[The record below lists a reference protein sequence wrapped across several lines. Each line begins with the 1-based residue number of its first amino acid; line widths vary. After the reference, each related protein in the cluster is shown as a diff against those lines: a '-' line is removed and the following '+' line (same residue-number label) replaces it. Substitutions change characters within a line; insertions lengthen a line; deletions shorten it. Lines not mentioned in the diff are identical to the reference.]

1 MDLKNKENINM
12 DTKRIET
19 WKHQEDTFKLQREI
33 MEHVKAI
40 RSLEEKLVSLRT
52 DDLCEDL
59 DLESI
64 HSQSLWRNLELIE
77 KKPSSYTRNDVRFD
91 EDPCYATLD
100 LVVEKLLHTP
110 KSPLHLKGCSIQSL
124 GTSVRFCISGVID
137 ENICERRDEQNQ
149 PRGHRKKC

>member
-1 MDLKNKENINM
+1 M

-64 HSQSLWRNLELIE
+64 PSQSLWRNLELIE
-77 KKPSSYTRNDVRFD
+77 KNPSSYSQTQQQFD
-91 EDPCYATLD
+91 EEPCYSTLD
-100 LVVEKLLHTP
+100 LVVQKLLHTP
-110 KSPLHLKGCSIQSL
+110 KSPLRMKGCSIHSL
-124 GTSVRFCISGVID
+124 GKSVQFCISGEVD
-137 ENICERRDEQNQ
+137 ENAFGQN
-149 PRGHRKKC
+149 HE

>member
-64 HSQSLWRNLELIE
+64 PCQSLWRNLELIE
-77 KKPSSYTRNDVRFD
+77 KNPSSYSQTQQQFD
-91 EDPCYATLD
+91 EEPCYSTLD
-100 LVVEKLLHTP
+100 LVVQKLLHTP
-110 KSPLHLKGCSIQSL
+110 KSPLQMKGCSIHSL
-124 GTSVRFCISGVID
+124 GKSVQFCISGEVD
-137 ENICERRDEQNQ
+137 ENVFGQN
-149 PRGHRKKC
+149 HE

>member
-1 MDLKNKENINM
+1 M
-12 DTKRIET
+12 DTKKIET

-64 HSQSLWRNLELIE
+64 PSQSLWRNLELIE
-77 KKPSSYTRNDVRFD
+77 KNPSSYSQTQQQFD
-91 EDPCYATLD
+91 EEPCYSTLD
-100 LVVEKLLHTP
+100 LVVQKLLHTP
-110 KSPLHLKGCSIQSL
+110 KSPLRMKGCSIHSL
-124 GTSVRFCISGVID
+124 GKSVQFCISGEVD
-137 ENICERRDEQNQ
+137 ENAFRQN
-149 PRGHRKKC
+149 HE

>member
-64 HSQSLWRNLELIE
+64 PSQSLWRNLELIE
-77 KKPSSYTRNDVRFD
+77 KNPSSLFSNS
-91 EDPCYATLD
+91 AA
-100 LVVEKLLHTP
+100 
-110 KSPLHLKGCSIQSL
+110 I
-124 GTSVRFCISGVID
+124 
-137 ENICERRDEQNQ
+137 
-149 PRGHRKKC
+149 

>member
-1 MDLKNKENINM
+1 MNK
-12 DTKRIET
+12 KKIET

-64 HSQSLWRNLELIE
+64 PSQSLWRNLELIE
-77 KKPSSYTRNDVRFD
+77 KNPSSYSQTQQQFD
-91 EDPCYATLD
+91 EEPCYSTLD
-100 LVVEKLLHTP
+100 LVVQKLLHTP
-110 KSPLHLKGCSIQSL
+110 KSPLRMKGCSIHSL
-124 GTSVRFCISGVID
+124 GKSVQFCISGEVD
-137 ENICERRDEQNQ
+137 ENAFGQN
-149 PRGHRKKC
+149 HE

>member
-1 MDLKNKENINM
+1 MEERNM
-12 DTKRIET
+12 RRDKGEIDSWIYNGITTSI
-19 WKHQEDTFKLQREI
+19 QEQI
-33 MEHVKAI
+33 MEHMNAI
-40 RSLEEKLVSLRT
+40 RSLEEELERLKT
-52 DDLCEDL
+52 DDICQDFDMDNAIRGE
-59 DLESI
+59 
-64 HSQSLWRNLELIE
+64 SLWRNLELIE
-77 KKPSSYTRNDVRFD
+77 KKPSSYTRNEVRFD

-110 KSPLHLKGCSIQSL
+110 KSPLQLKGCSIQSL

>member
-1 MDLKNKENINM
+1 MMGLKNKENMNM
-12 DTKRIET
+12 DTKKIET

-64 HSQSLWRNLELIE
+64 PSQSLWRNLELIE
-77 KKPSSYTRNDVRFD
+77 KNPSSYSQTQQQFD
-91 EDPCYATLD
+91 EEPCYSTLD
-100 LVVEKLLHTP
+100 LVVQKLLHTP
-110 KSPLHLKGCSIQSL
+110 KSPLRMKGCSIHSL
-124 GTSVRFCISGVID
+124 GKSVQFCISGEVD
-137 ENICERRDEQNQ
+137 ENAFGQN
-149 PRGHRKKC
+149 HE

>member
-1 MDLKNKENINM
+1 M
-12 DTKRIET
+12 DTKKIET

-64 HSQSLWRNLELIE
+64 PSQSLWRNLELIE
-77 KKPSSYTRNDVRFD
+77 KNPSSYSQTQQQFD
-91 EDPCYATLD
+91 EEPCYSTLD
-100 LVVEKLLHTP
+100 LVVQKLLHTP
-110 KSPLHLKGCSIQSL
+110 KSPLRMKGGVPSTHWVSPFSSAFQVKLTKMLSGKITNSVCLQLI
-124 GTSVRFCISGVID
+124 TS
-137 ENICERRDEQNQ
+137 NINQ
-149 PRGHRKKC
+149 KLHHN